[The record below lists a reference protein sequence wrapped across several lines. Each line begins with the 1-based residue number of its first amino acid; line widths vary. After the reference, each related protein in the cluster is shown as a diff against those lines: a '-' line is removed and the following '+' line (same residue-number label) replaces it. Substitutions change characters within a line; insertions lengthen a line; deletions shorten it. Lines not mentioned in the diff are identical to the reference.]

1 METITISKKEYRA
14 LKRAQRE
21 LERSGSVKQAGYH
34 TPQHRKPTLTP
45 QDFAL
50 LKLAERSF
58 DFWNNGDDAIYD
70 RL

>member
-1 METITISKKEYRA
+1 METITISKKEYQA

-21 LERSGSVKQAGYH
+21 LARRATPAGSRAPQRRSQVLSA
-34 TPQHRKPTLTP
+34 

-58 DFWNNGDDAIYD
+58 DFWDNADDAIYD